1 MSVVTQTKVASPFTA
16 VPPVYTAAASA
27 AAGAAE
33 TFTIKPDCDDIREV
47 ILVRNGSTDKT
58 VTVYFECNENAPRP
72 TTAAQTIGPGTEC
85 AIAVDSALL
94 KKADGGFS
102 LVAVPPASSI
112 WLPRTM
118 QSSVKSFGP
127 SPRNVAIASFT
138 SRAVPT
144 AIPKG

>member
-1 MSVVTQTKVASPFTA
+1 MLRRPRSL
-16 VPPVYTAAASA
+16 PPLRQSRPSTPQAASA

-58 VTVYFECNENAPRP
+58 VTVYFECNENAPRADDGS
-72 TTAAQTIGPGTEC
+72 TDNRAGTEC

-102 LVAVPPASSI
+102 LVAVPPADTALSGCSF
-112 WLPRTM
+112 
-118 QSSVKSFGP
+118 SV
-127 SPRNVAIASFT
+127 ASLGMRQT
-138 SRAVPT
+138 PLY
-144 AIPKG
+144 

>member
-72 TTAAQTIGPGTEC
+72 TTAFHSLPFRLRIRRCP
-85 AIAVDSALL
+85 AVRFPSHHWGCGRRRCI
-94 KKADGGFS
+94 KADGSVGGGF
-102 LVAVPPASSI
+102 PP
-112 WLPRTM
+112 
-118 QSSVKSFGP
+118 
-127 SPRNVAIASFT
+127 
-138 SRAVPT
+138 PT
-144 AIPKG
+144 ASKEALKGEWI

>member
-1 MSVVTQTKVASPFTA
+1 MLRRPRSL
-16 VPPVYTAAASA
+16 PPLRQSRPSTPQRPSRRRAPQ
-27 AAGAAE
+27 E

-102 LVAVPPASSI
+102 LVAVPPADTALSGCSF
-112 WLPRTM
+112 
-118 QSSVKSFGP
+118 SV
-127 SPRNVAIASFT
+127 ASLGMRQT
-138 SRAVPT
+138 PLY
-144 AIPKG
+144 

>member
-33 TFTIKPDCDDIREV
+33 TFTIEPDCDDIREV

-58 VTVYFECNENAPRP
+58 VTVYFECNEHAPRP

-102 LVAVPPASSI
+102 LVAVPPADTALSGCSF
-112 WLPRTM
+112 
-118 QSSVKSFGP
+118 SV
-127 SPRNVAIASFT
+127 ASLGMRQT
-138 SRAVPT
+138 PLY
-144 AIPKG
+144 